1 MKYLFP
7 KWLSPLLLA
16 LLLVSF
22 FLGTGIGAVRIT
34 PSQVMAILA
43 KALGFGAGQYYD
55 ERLEVVLLSIRLPRV
70 CLAALVGA
78 SLAIAGASM
87 QGLFRNPL
95 ADPALIGISSGAS
108 LFAVMYI
115 VAGLR
120 WFPALSRGGAGIYT
134 LSLVTFAGSF
144 LSSVTV
150 YRLSQVSGR
159 TVIAM
164 MLLSGIAINAL
175 TSAIYGLFTYSANDV
190 QLRSIIFWS
199 LGSLGGASWSNVTGI
214 LPFTLIPV
222 LFLPRMAKP
231 LNALSL
237 GENNAAHLGVN
248 TEKVKTLIVIATALC
263 VGASVAVAGVIAF
276 VGLIVPHV
284 MRLLA
289 GPDHHSLLPL
299 SALAGAVLLINA
311 DIVSRTVFAPAEIP
325 IGIITSMIGA
335 PVFLY
340 LLLKERRLKKI
351 F

>member
-1 MKYLFP
+1 MKFLSL
-7 KWLSPLLLA
+7 KWLLPLLFA

-34 PSQVMAILA
+34 PVQVAGILA
-43 KALGFGAGQYYD
+43 KAMGFDTGIIYD
-55 ERLEVVLLSIRLPRV
+55 ERLDAVLLSIRLPRV

-78 SLAIAGASM
+78 SLAIAGTSM

-120 WFPALSRGGAGIYT
+120 YFPALSQHGGTSA

-144 LSSVTV
+144 LSTVAV

-164 MLLSGIAINAL
+164 MLLSGIAINAM
-175 TSAIYGLFTYSANDV
+175 TSAFTGLFTYSANDV
-190 QLRSIIFWS
+190 QLRSIIFWT
-199 LGSLGGASWSNVTGI
+199 LGSLGGASWSTVTGV
-214 LPFTLIPV
+214 LPFTLLPV
-222 LFLPRMAKP
+222 LLLPRMAKP
-231 LNALSL
+231 LNAFSL
-237 GENNAAHLGVN
+237 GESNAAYLGVH
-248 TEKVKTLIVIATALC
+248 TERVKSFIIVLTALC
-263 VGASVAVAGVIAF
+263 VGASVAVAGVISF
-276 VGLIVPHV
+276 VGLVVPHI
-284 MRLLA
+284 MRLIA

-299 SALAGAVLLINA
+299 SALAGAVLLIDA
-311 DIVSRTVFAPAEIP
+311 DILSRTVFAPAEIP
-325 IGIITSMIGA
+325 IGIITSLIGA